1 MSRPPIKLS
10 LEDYGLDSPSS
21 KIYFSGTDEL
31 NKRMCSKFGCGRE
44 LTLSESL
51 AGKKC
56 TEHMKEKKV
65 DATSFIHYPN
75 KTNAA

>member
-1 MSRPPIKLS
+1 MSHQPIKLL

-21 KIYFSGTDEL
+21 KIYFSGSGDE
-31 NKRMCSKFGCGRE
+31 NKKVCSKFGCGKH
-44 LTLSESL
+44 LSLSETL
-51 AGKKC
+51 AGSKC
-56 TEHMKEKKV
+56 TEHIKEKKM